1 MIIEYNNQMGH
12 VCSTYLNYVQVI
24 NYGKFYIFVRYK
36 YFFSKTID
44 QVKIK
49 LWDYDLYFDM
59 RKNQFHS
66 NEKIIKLMIEHQI
79 ELGKT
84 KDDLLFDIKNIAEFL
99 EKTNEK
105 IPIEN
110 SFLFFSILLSIV
122 NQIIIL

>member
-1 MIIEYNNQMGH
+1 MGH